1 MNILFLI
8 YHGLSQSSGVSKKIE
23 AQIKGLRD
31 GGHNVYM
38 CHYNINEKGLWARM
52 IDNDTLENYG
62 NNRLSPIKKR
72 VCYDAILRFAIDKKI
87 DFVYARSFHNANPF
101 TISFFKKLRK
111 AKIKSVIEIPTYPY
125 DQEYKG
131 TLVKDKIELLTDKLF
146 RHKLAKTTDAIVT
159 FSDYEQIFGQ
169 RTIRIS
175 NGIDFDML
183 PIKEKQARSADS
195 AINMIGV
202 AEVHFWHGFDR
213 LLKGLAEY
221 YSRPHMQEVH
231 FHLVG
236 GIDPNEWNGSEMSE
250 GINTLINK
258 HNLSEHVTLYGKKF
272 GDELNSV
279 FEKADVAIGSLAR
292 HRSGIYN
299 IKTLKN
305 REYAAR
311 GIPFVYSETD
321 TDFEGK
327 PYILKVPADESP
339 IDIHAIVDF
348 YNGLE
353 IEPQAIRDS
362 IKHLSWKEQMQ
373 KVINEL

>member
-159 FSDYEQIFGQ
+159 FSDHEQIFGQ

-183 PIKEKQARSADS
+183 PIKEKQAENGNST
-195 AINMIGV
+195 INMIGV

-221 YSRPHMQEVH
+221 YSRPHTQEVH

-279 FEKADVAIGSLAR
+279 FDKADVAIGSLAR

-339 IDIHAIVDF
+339 IDIQAIVDF
-348 YNGLE
+348 YNGLD

>member
-31 GGHNVYM
+31 SKHNVYM
-38 CHYNINEKGLWARM
+38 CHYDINEKGLWARM
-52 IDNDTLENYG
+52 IDYNTLEDYG
-62 NNRLSPIKKR
+62 NNKLSPIKKR
-72 VCYDAILRFAIDKKI
+72 IRYGAILKFVKDYKI

-101 TISFFKKLRK
+101 TISFFKKLK
-111 AKIKSVIEIPTYPY
+111 NANIKSVIEIPTYPY
-125 DQEYKG
+125 DQEYKDK
-131 TLVKDKIELLTDKLF
+131 LVKDKIELLTDKLF
-146 RHKLAKTTDAIVT
+146 RHQLAKMTDAIVT
-159 FSDYEQIFGQ
+159 FSDDEKIFGQ

-183 PIKEKQARSADS
+183 PLKKKQVEDKSTL
-195 AINMIGV
+195 NLVGV

-221 YSRPHMQEVH
+221 YSRPHIQEVH

-236 GIDPNEWNGSEMSE
+236 GIDPNEWNGSEMAE

-258 HNLSEHVTLYGKKF
+258 HHLSNYVTLYGKRF
-272 GDELNSV
+272 GDELNAI

-292 HRSGIYN
+292 HRSGIYK
-299 IKTLKN
+299 IKPLKN

-311 GIPFVYSETD
+311 GIPFIYSEID
-321 TDFEGK
+321 TDFEDK
-327 PYILKVPADESP
+327 PYILKMPADESP
-339 IDIHAIVDF
+339 INIQAIIDF
-348 YNGLE
+348 YNGMD
-353 IEPQAIRDS
+353 IEPLAIRDS
-362 IKHLSWKEQMQ
+362 IKNLSWKEQMQ
-373 KVINEL
+373 KIINEL

>member
-159 FSDYEQIFGQ
+159 FSDHEQIFGQ

-183 PIKEKQARSADS
+183 PIKEKQAENGNST
-195 AINMIGV
+195 INMIGV

-348 YNGLE
+348 YNGLD